1 MKTYSKIFFAAVA
14 AAFGLASCAQE
25 ELAPAEK
32 PQGSL
37 VTVHFGAESQ
47 IATTKATLTTDDEQ
61 TFKSAWE
68 ADDRISVYYLNG
80 ADDKGNT
87 VKATWNG
94 QAFSAQL
101 PDYTGTWLYQACFP
115 VPDETDNHVDFG
127 GARTQKGNSYNS
139 SYDIMV
145 GSADAD
151 NAAAGKDDNGNDIV
165 FKMTRQT
172 AIQYFH
178 LKTADFD
185 EAVTKA
191 TLTVEG
197 GSIAAQYAYVSDFTF
212 APTADLKEIEVTF
225 PESAPKASDFS
236 VWFNVLPTAT
246 EGNSAVTKMTLTV
259 ETASKTLTVTNT
271 KGATYEA
278 GKLYKVVREIPASDW
293 VSKDTPEPEIPV
305 YASLSELV
313 AAGKPSSTATNVTV
327 TLKDEVIKTFNGT
340 KGVNLLVGSQAIQIY
355 CKGAAFPTE
364 WVEGGTISGT
374 LTNCEWV
381 LYGGNTWELCP
392 EDWDELTY
400 TAPTAPI
407 EVPVYASLSEL
418 VAAGA
423 PTEAGAQVTVTL
435 KDEEIT
441 KFYKTSKGY
450 TNGVYLNVDGQE
462 IEIFCRD
469 VPSAWEIGG
478 LLSGTLTKCDWKIY
492 KGTWELCPEN
502 WDELTYTAPLASCE
516 TPVITLDGAVAT
528 ITCATDGATIHYT
541 VGESPADPTE
551 SDAVYSS
558 PVTLTDGQTI
568 KAIAVKDGMRPSVVA
583 LTTYTGKSGKPVL
596 MFKEGFGK
604 NTGSARDWDDSYK
617 EQSGISAVFTDVT
630 YDVSN
635 VKQCKNIMGKTQ
647 SGLFQSSTDADAV
660 FIIKGLNASGYSSI
674 TVNYWWKAGSVKK
687 VYYTKLYYSI
697 DGGSNYVEA
706 THSATGATTFVD
718 VAYNLPSEAAC
729 KNLIL
734 KVVFKTS
741 NTQAIID
748 ELELKGIAK

>member
-1 MKTYSKIFFAAVA
+1 MKTYSKIIFAAFA

-115 VPDETDNHVDFG
+115 VPDEKDSHVDFG

-492 KGTWELCPEN
+492 RGTWELCPEN

-541 VGESPADPTE
+541 VGESPAGPTE

-568 KAIAVKDGMRPSVVA
+568 KARAVKDGM
-583 LTTYTGKSGKPVL
+583 KP
-596 MFKEGFGK
+596 
-604 NTGSARDWDDSYK
+604 
-617 EQSGISAVFTDVT
+617 SAVAVKKYTLGGVSWSRVT
-630 YDVSN
+630 TVSELL
-635 VKQCKNIMGKTQ
+635 KG
-647 SGLFQSSTDADAV
+647 GV
-660 FIIKGLNASGYSSI
+660 FIIGYEKTANSGQIIPMLNSGTATTS
-674 TVNYWWKAGSVKK
+674 KAGYMNANSKAIDMTTVSETASYEVTISESKSVSGAITIKCGD
-687 VYYTKLYYSI
+687 YYLGNTDTRNNCKLFASESESTSFTPTI
-697 DGGSNYVEA
+697 KEN
-706 THSATGATTFVD
+706 D
-718 VAYNLPSEAAC
+718 VFT
-729 KNLIL
+729 L
-734 KVVFKTS
+734 KITS
-741 NTQAIID
+741 NKTYHILQYNTSNPRFAVYKDTQEDVVIY
-748 ELELKGIAK
+748 KKNN

>member
-1 MKTYSKIFFAAVA
+1 MKTYSKIIFAAFA

-115 VPDETDNHVDFG
+115 VPDEKDSHVDFG

-492 KGTWELCPEN
+492 RGTWELCPEN

-568 KAIAVKDGMRPSVVA
+568 KAIAVKDGMRPSAVA
-583 LTTYTGKSGKPVL
+583 AKKYTTSGSETGELKTWTYTVTDSSPNFTADAPIVINNATWNIKMGTKVGSPTTNGVPSKYSGVYGWKWGDLKSKYWSSYTLTTSYFQDKKVKSVSVKFLNNGKKTGTMTVSQGSLTIGTASSEFGQSWTVLTSSGGNL
-596 MFKEGFGK
+596 GDGGE
-604 NTGSARDWDDSYK
+604 
-617 EQSGISAVFTDVT
+617 
-630 YDVSN
+630 
-635 VKQCKNIMGKTQ
+635 
-647 SGLFQSSTDADAV
+647 L
-660 FIIKGLNASGYSSI
+660 SI
-674 TVNYWWKAGSVKK
+674 TYQVAQASYIGEIKIQ
-687 VYYTKLYYSI
+687 YY
-697 DGGSNYVEA
+697 D
-706 THSATGATTFVD
+706 
-718 VAYNLPSEAAC
+718 
-729 KNLIL
+729 
-734 KVVFKTS
+734 
-741 NTQAIID
+741 
-748 ELELKGIAK
+748 

>member
-441 KFYKTSKGY
+441 KFYKTSRGY

-568 KAIAVKDGMRPSVVA
+568 KARAVKDGMKPSAVA
-583 LTTYTGKSGKPVL
+583 VKKYTTGAAPVETKTYTLTFPDDN
-596 MFKEGFGK
+596 K
-604 NTGSARDWDDSYK
+604 NNNSKGSYTETWTAKIGDNSWTIINFNNNQWKDWSY
-617 EQSGISAVFTDVT
+617 
-630 YDVSN
+630 
-635 VKQCKNIMGKTQ
+635 
-647 SGLFQSSTDADAV
+647 
-660 FIIKGLNASGYSSI
+660 IKAGRRNNASVASI
-674 TVNYWWKAGSVKK
+674 QTDWAITEAISKLTVVIDKVTASKINSIKWIIATDSKYANVIGTITLGAKTGTIVSDVKTPTAACYYKLVVDCASGTSNGLIQISSVK
-687 VYYTKLYYSI
+687 YS
-697 DGGSNYVEA
+697 NE
-706 THSATGATTFVD
+706 
-718 VAYNLPSEAAC
+718 
-729 KNLIL
+729 
-734 KVVFKTS
+734 
-741 NTQAIID
+741 
-748 ELELKGIAK
+748 